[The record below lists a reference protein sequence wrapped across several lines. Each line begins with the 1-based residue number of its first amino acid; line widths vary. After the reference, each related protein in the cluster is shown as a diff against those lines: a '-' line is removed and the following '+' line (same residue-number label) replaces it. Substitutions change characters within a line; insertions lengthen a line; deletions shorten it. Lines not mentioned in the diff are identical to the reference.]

1 MGYTVIV
8 QTLTLAPTLAS
19 TLAIIDGD
27 VTERLQPIST
37 AGLQANTLI
46 LALGDSDVV
55 ELLE

>member
-1 MGYTVIV
+1 VGHIVIV
-8 QTLTLAPTLAS
+8 QILTLAPTLAS

-46 LALGDSDVV
+46 LTLGDSDVV